1 MQRVANR
8 IVMVVSRW
16 VQGVGPRRR
25 ARGKCMQ
32 RVANRIV
39 MVVSRWVWV
48 VGDGKVEI
56 PIGKCLESDRK

>member
-1 MQRVANR
+1 
-8 IVMVVSRW
+8 
-16 VQGVGPRRR
+16 
-25 ARGKCMQ
+25 MQ

-56 PIGKCLESDRK
+56 SIGKFLESDRTESRDLNRKVIKK